1 VSRKEGTK
9 DEIFKYIWKDK
20 NSKSIKTG
28 LKDEE

>member
-1 VSRKEGTK
+1 VTRKEVTK

-20 NSKSIKTG
+20 NRKLIKTG